1 MQIAN
6 AQGCNS
12 LKDFWDKDFDIGI
25 GTYYTP
31 SNNFK
36 NFLDTALLAALLS
49 KHQTLNPKAIKAEDL
64 VYSLILGDAKVLGL
78 ANEIGRIEVGKKA
91 ELVALNIGNSNRD
104 FSTNSLTDLLFGNSQ
119 LQVEHAFVSGN
130 S

>member
-1 MQIAN
+1 M
-6 AQGCNS
+6 
-12 LKDFWDKDFDIGI
+12 
-25 GTYYTP
+25 
-31 SNNFK
+31 
-36 NFLDTALLAALLS
+36 
-49 KHQTLNPKAIKAEDL
+49 
-64 VYSLILGDAKVLGL
+64 LGL

-130 S
+130 SLL